1 MNKHLYLNDSGQ
13 EPSRRMK
20 FNKFTLAFP
29 TEIEDNFKT
38 KYYHDSLIQFRVSF
52 MLVTILY
59 GVFGY
64 LDWMVIADHAKL
76 FNIIRFGIVVPLL
89 LAVLLFSFSKYFIRV
104 WQELIFICFVVA
116 GAGITVMTLAAPTNF
131 TYYAGMMLIF
141 SAGYFFIKLRFFK
154 ATLAGWITLLVFNI
168 GAFTFSDIDSNLI
181 ISNNFFFIS
190 ANFIG
195 MFAAYNIEFYTRRD
209 FFLNIQLDIQNNK
222 IAEANK
228 NLESKVAERTIE
240 LVQAKEQAEQ
250 SDKLKTAFLT
260 NMSHEIRTPMNGI
273 LGFAELLK
281 NPATTIAEQQ
291 EYIEIIKI
299 SGIRMLNIINDLVD
313 ISKIE
318 AGLIE
323 VSNTESDINEQ
334 TSFIYTFFKQTAQ
347 NEGLAFSCHNGLS
360 GKQAIVN
367 IDKEKLYAIL
377 TNLVKNAIKFTDS
390 GSIEFGYKLK
400 DMVEPSNR
408 EVVESSSRESN
419 SPKLVFYVNDTGI
432 GIPADRQKA
441 IFDRFVQADIAD
453 TRAFQGAG
461 LGLSISKA
469 YVEMLG
475 GEIWVESEEGVGST
489 FYFSIPYNP
498 VHIENTVVEQQQ
510 TTDTHRRNLK
520 ILIAEDDY
528 TSGVLIN
535 IALKDYGKEML
546 KVTNGN
552 DAVESCRQNADIDL
566 IMMDVKMPGL
576 DGYEATRAIRQ
587 FNTNVIIIAQTAYAM
602 LHEREKALEAGCN
615 DYISKPLNTDGLKN
629 IVQKYFK

>member
-1 MNKHLYLNDSGQ
+1 
-13 EPSRRMK
+13 
-20 FNKFTLAFP
+20 
-29 TEIEDNFKT
+29 
-38 KYYHDSLIQFRVSF
+38 
-52 MLVTILY
+52 
-59 GVFGY
+59 
-64 LDWMVIADHAKL
+64 
-76 FNIIRFGIVVPLL
+76 
-89 LAVLLFSFSKYFIRV
+89 
-104 WQELIFICFVVA
+104 
-116 GAGITVMTLAAPTNF
+116 
-131 TYYAGMMLIF
+131 
-141 SAGYFFIKLRFFK
+141 
-154 ATLAGWITLLVFNI
+154 
-168 GAFTFSDIDSNLI
+168 
-181 ISNNFFFIS
+181 
-190 ANFIG
+190 
-195 MFAAYNIEFYTRRD
+195 
-209 FFLNIQLDIQNNK
+209 
-222 IAEANK
+222 
-228 NLESKVAERTIE
+228 
-240 LVQAKEQAEQ
+240 
-250 SDKLKTAFLT
+250 
-260 NMSHEIRTPMNGI
+260 
-273 LGFAELLK
+273 
-281 NPATTIAEQQ
+281 
-291 EYIEIIKI
+291 
-299 SGIRMLNIINDLVD
+299 
-313 ISKIE
+313 
-318 AGLIE
+318 
-323 VSNTESDINEQ
+323 
-334 TSFIYTFFKQTAQ
+334 
-347 NEGLAFSCHNGLS
+347 LAFSCHNGLS

-475 GEIWVESEEGVGST
+475 GEIWVESVEDVGST

>member
-1 MNKHLYLNDSGQ
+1 
-13 EPSRRMK
+13 
-20 FNKFTLAFP
+20 
-29 TEIEDNFKT
+29 
-38 KYYHDSLIQFRVSF
+38 
-52 MLVTILY
+52 
-59 GVFGY
+59 
-64 LDWMVIADHAKL
+64 
-76 FNIIRFGIVVPLL
+76 
-89 LAVLLFSFSKYFIRV
+89 
-104 WQELIFICFVVA
+104 
-116 GAGITVMTLAAPTNF
+116 
-131 TYYAGMMLIF
+131 
-141 SAGYFFIKLRFFK
+141 
-154 ATLAGWITLLVFNI
+154 VFNI

-400 DMVEPSNR
+400 EMVEPSNR
-408 EVVESSSRESN
+408 GVVESFGHEVVESSSRESN
-419 SPKLVFYVNDTGI
+419 SQKLVFYVNDTGI

-475 GEIWVESEEGVGST
+475 GEIWVESVEDVGST

-629 IVQKYFK
+629 MVQKYFK